1 MRRRR
6 NAIKLSNDY
15 QSLEPRKLLA
25 ADITFDAG
33 LLTINSLTGE
43 NTVLVEEVDPAIG
56 SCLVN
61 LTSTVGGPQQG
72 LFVGVTDILYSGN
85 NLDDTFSNQTSIGC
99 TAYGRGG
106 NDWFEGGE
114 ADDNLVLGAG
124 DDTAYGN
131 GGEDRILGQNGF
143 DKLYGGD
150 GADRILGGLSDPVL
164 EGQWLHGG
172 DGDDVIFGAVNGID
186 EIWGNAGDDRLV
198 VNGNPFGLSS
208 IVLGGD
214 GDDTLFGGDGNQSL
228 RGGDGNDRLY
238 GQGGDQD
245 RLYGGDGDD
254 VLNAGTGEENYLHGG
269 AGNDRLVGSDEAPMT
284 AIIFLVRTGTML
296 FLEEAA
302 TIQSMVDVGMI
313 GSMAAMAKITFPV
326 DVGSDI
332 LRGGNGPDT
341 LFADSWAGSGDV
353 EPDDLRDTNGNN
365 RFYAS
370 DGFDIVIGKIGNHFN
385 NFDDDDFIR
394 LE

>member
-254 VLNAGTGEENYLHGG
+254 VLNAGTGEENYLRGG
-269 AGNDRLVGSDEAPMT
+269 AGNDRLVGSDEANDGDYLFGEDGDDV
-284 AIIFLVRTGTML
+284 IFGRGGYDSIYGGRGNDRLYGGDGQDWL
-296 FLEEAA
+296 SGNE
-302 TIQSMVDVGMI
+302 
-313 GSMAAMAKITFPV
+313 
-326 DVGSDI
+326 GSDI

-365 RFYAS
+365 DFYAS
-370 DGFDIVIGKIGNHFN
+370 DGFDIVIGKIGNHFY